1 MSAGVLRSWNSIR
14 RRDAFTLIELLVV
27 IVIIGIMS
35 AFLLMSMGIL
45 GDDRAL
51 DQHARRLASLLELSL
66 DEATLQGRDFGL
78 EMMLGGYRFVELD
91 PITGQ
96 WHEIV
101 GDDILKSR
109 QLDEGMEFELFI
121 EDRRV
126 PLSEQAAKTEKDED
140 KKRDPTEDYAPH
152 ALILSSGDLSPFT
165 LRIIREADRASKMLT
180 VSVAGEISI
189 DSEQDGAR

>member
-1 MSAGVLRSWNSIR
+1 VSAAGLR
-14 RRDAFTLIELLVV
+14 RRGDIRNYGAFTLIELLVV

-35 AFLLMSMGIL
+35 AFLLLSLGIL

-51 DQHARRLASLLELSL
+51 DQQARRLASLLELSL

-96 WHEIV
+96 WNEIV
-101 GDDILKSR
+101 GDDMLKPR
-109 QLDEGMEFELFI
+109 KLDEGMEFELFI

-126 PLSEQAAKTEKDED
+126 PLREQAAKTEKDD
-140 KKRDPTEDYAPH
+140 GNKRDPTENYAPH

-165 LRIIREADRASKMLT
+165 LRIVRAADRASKTLG
-180 VSVAGEISI
+180 VSVAGEIEI
-189 DSEQDGAR
+189 DPEQDDAR